1 MAKKEERF
9 EVTFR
14 DGSQLKDEGVRQIL
28 VDKETGVNY
37 LCWKSG
43 YGAAITPLLDSE
55 GKVIV
60 DFMMAVIMFL
70 FGMWFYKSEGKATKF
85 LSGYNMKSAD
95 ERKKYDENAMCKAY
109 GKRMMFMSVPF
120 IIGIII
126 DIQYLGIGCLIA
138 WGIWFIMFVL
148 LLIDRHKRER

>member
-43 YGAAITPLLDSE
+43 YGAAITPCGYTDMRKSIDGLCAVVKDQLNMNPSRPNAIYLFCGRRSDRIKVLLHERE
-55 GKVIV
+55 G
-60 DFMMAVIMFL
+60 
-70 FGMWFYKSEGKATKF
+70 
-85 LSGYNMKSAD
+85 
-95 ERKKYDENAMCKAY
+95 
-109 GKRMMFMSVPF
+109 
-120 IIGIII
+120 
-126 DIQYLGIGCLIA
+126 
-138 WGIWFIMFVL
+138 FVL
-148 LLIDRHKRER
+148 LYKRLDANVGKYRWPRNRNEVKPITWRQFDWLMSGLEIEQPKAIKSIGNA